1 MQLTQVDM
9 QIEQSEETLLDLEK
23 QAFEEQQTQEVNLR
37 NATDQLLGQLAAWE
51 QHYLLR
57 SPVGGKVTF
66 LNVWSVNQ
74 YVESGATVFVG
85 APKEESLPVGT
96 ALLPLQGSGK
106 VKAGQR
112 VNLRLNNYPDQEFGY
127 VRGEVRSVSPLPT
140 AEGMY
145 VVEGPRIERMLGY
158 TNLDSE
164 KGFEFFQKFLRT
176 SGIVDELE
184 KLGIE
189 EGDTVRM
196 YGLQFDYLR

>member
-1 MQLTQVDM
+1 MEYD
-9 QIEQSEETLLDLEK
+9 EK
-23 QAFEEQQTQEVNLR
+23 
-37 NATDQLLGQLAAWE
+37 
-51 QHYLLR
+51 
-57 SPVGGKVTF
+57 
-66 LNVWSVNQ
+66 
-74 YVESGATVFVG
+74 
-85 APKEESLPVGT
+85 
-96 ALLPLQGSGK
+96 
-106 VKAGQR
+106 
-112 VNLRLNNYPDQEFGY
+112 
-127 VRGEVRSVSPLPT
+127 
-140 AEGMY
+140 EGMY

>member
-1 MQLTQVDM
+1 
-9 QIEQSEETLLDLEK
+9 
-23 QAFEEQQTQEVNLR
+23 
-37 NATDQLLGQLAAWE
+37 
-51 QHYLLR
+51 
-57 SPVGGKVTF
+57 
-66 LNVWSVNQ
+66 
-74 YVESGATVFVG
+74 
-85 APKEESLPVGT
+85 
-96 ALLPLQGSGK
+96 
-106 VKAGQR
+106 
-112 VNLRLNNYPDQEFGY
+112 
-127 VRGEVRSVSPLPT
+127 
-140 AEGMY
+140 MY